1 MVMSQFD
8 FSVEQIWRD
17 YWSKDLFQSPKSE
30 EHNKEN
36 EVSTSDQE
44 QPQSQIKKASSTTVS
59 AATAG
64 TGMSVKRQKIPVE
77 ELASLLQSPDL
88 QNFVQEADYALYQY
102 IVDILLPKV
111 SVPFLKNDHFVKLVA
126 QCPKIDNKSYN
137 FRALKKS
144 ISKG

>member
-1 MVMSQFD
+1 MSPSY

-17 YWSKDLFQSPKSE
+17 FWSKDLFQSPKSE

-44 QPQSQIKKASSTTVS
+44 QTQIKKASSTPTS
-59 AATAG
+59 TTMATG
-64 TGMSVKRQKIPVE
+64 TGMSVKRQKIPLE

-111 SVPFLKNDHFVKLVA
+111 TLPALKN
-126 QCPKIDNKSYN
+126 
-137 FRALKKS
+137 
-144 ISKG
+144 